1 MSEKFPHQLLN
12 PALISIHASSS
23 LRSHISIFAFQSAK
37 INKCETIC
45 ESHAFGT
52 ISIAGTTA
60 GTTNSPNK
68 GTPAV
73 IPVAATPTVAT
84 GMIAILAANQ
94 HFATAAPITAA
105 PPICSSP

>member
-1 MSEKFPHQLLN
+1 MSIQ
-12 PALISIHASSS
+12 AYSS
-23 LRSHISIFAFQSAK
+23 LRSPISIFAFQSAK

-52 ISIAGTTA
+52 ISIAGNTA
-60 GTTNSPNK
+60 GTTNSPK
-68 GTPAV
+68 GIPAV

-84 GMIAILAANQ
+84 GMIATLAANQ

-105 PPICSSP
+105 PPICSNP